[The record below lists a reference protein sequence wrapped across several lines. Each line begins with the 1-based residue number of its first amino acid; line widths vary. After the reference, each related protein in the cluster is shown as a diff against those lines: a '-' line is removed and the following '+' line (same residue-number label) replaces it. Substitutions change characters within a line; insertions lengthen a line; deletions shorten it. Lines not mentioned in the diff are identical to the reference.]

1 MQRLTKKDILPY
13 ERKRLPKLIVPFTEI
28 DRKTKLEENSEDMM
42 TLLFSNTENIERS
55 DANNYVII
63 RISSEIV

>member
-1 MQRLTKKDILPY
+1 ML
-13 ERKRLPKLIVPFTEI
+13 KLIVPVTEI

-42 TLLFSNTENIERS
+42 ILLFSNTENIERS
-55 DANNYVII
+55 ETNNYVII